1 MEALNLSLPHLFS
14 EFTVL
19 KERFFVVLTRKTGV
33 PYWKEFAEF
42 QTFTSVEEMVD
53 TVKSVCS
60 EYCLTETIKAVLNTI
75 KLHAKNFVGVC
86 WLYREEIAKKAKVS
100 LSSVKRA
107 IKELKD
113 AGIISVITKMHT
125 KRGGQTHNLY
135 VINNPVDIV
144 DNIAKEPAIE
154 PAAEPRNEPP
164 QQSVQESSTPC
175 PASDSA
181 VQVLAYKN
189 CHNNSHKN
197 PNKLQNIKTFNSIKI
212 EKENEHV
219 NILANVPDEFVK
231 IMEPYYGDSPEII
244 LNRWKTTCVAIK
256 KSCFHIGNTS
266 WETIRQAWKTTIN
279 RYKRSKIKNETDD
292 GLGGFYYRVL
302 CEEATA
308 DYLVSDEYQAFC
320 GNR

>member
-1 MEALNLSLPHLFS
+1 MLGMFLLYHLTLKNGSPEPLFAAPFS

-144 DNIAKEPAIE
+144 DNIAKEA
-154 PAAEPRNEPP
+154 
-164 QQSVQESSTPC
+164 C
-175 PASDSA
+175 D
-181 VQVLAYKN
+181 
-189 CHNNSHKN
+189 
-197 PNKLQNIKTFNSIKI
+197 
-212 EKENEHV
+212 
-219 NILANVPDEFVK
+219 
-231 IMEPYYGDSPEII
+231 
-244 LNRWKTTCVAIK
+244 
-256 KSCFHIGNTS
+256 
-266 WETIRQAWKTTIN
+266 
-279 RYKRSKIKNETDD
+279 
-292 GLGGFYYRVL
+292 
-302 CEEATA
+302 
-308 DYLVSDEYQAFC
+308 
-320 GNR
+320 